1 MTREEVVKLHSK
13 LDSKLKKSNK
23 LSKKDRRE
31 LRDALIS
38 IVETYDINEL
48 ITLSKEYV
56 DSLYEGVPSK
66 NLLSELKDIY
76 EI

>member
-13 LDSKLKKSNK
+13 LNSKLKKSNK

-31 LRDALIS
+31 LRDALII
-38 IVETYDINEL
+38 IVETYAINEL